1 MPMNCARCGAQ
12 NPDGNQFCSACGTPL
27 TQAAAAA
34 APWSAAPPQGPPPP
48 AEAAPSWLAAPPQA
62 PPPPAAPPPAYASP
76 QPAEVAYASPYYSP
90 TGGLPQAPVHRTP
103 SALIIGAVVALIVV
117 LAGGGT
123 AIALFSGKSFF
134 GTADVAAPVPT
145 PSPWTGAT
153 ATNIAVTVPVPAG
166 WTVSSKDNE
175 SISLTDPNGWGY
187 LSVGSGVQSPKKTVQ
202 QQKGIIEESIKS
214 KSPDAVECRAVRPT
228 DSTIGGVKGIS
239 WHMCFT
245 VVSSVHSV
253 PAEASLFV
261 ATNADGSV
269 WYGVIL
275 VTPQSYMVNLTS
287 EAEPIIQGIVWK
299 LT

>member
-1 MPMNCARCGAQ
+1 MPMTCARCGAQ

-27 TQAAAAA
+27 TQ
-34 APWSAAPPQGPPPP
+34 APPQGPPPP

-62 PPPPAAPPPAYASP
+62 PPPPAATPPAYASP

-90 TGGLPQAPVHRTP
+90 SGAMPQAPVHRTP
-103 SALIIGAVVALIVV
+103 MALIIG
-117 LAGGGT
+117 
-123 AIALFSGKSFF
+123 
-134 GTADVAAPVPT
+134 
-145 PSPWTGAT
+145 
-153 ATNIAVTVPVPAG
+153 
-166 WTVSSKDNE
+166 
-175 SISLTDPNGWGY
+175 
-187 LSVGSGVQSPKKTVQ
+187 
-202 QQKGIIEESIKS
+202 ESIKS
-214 KSPDAVECRAVRPT
+214 KAPDAVECRAVRPT